1 MYYVH
6 QWFVIIIQV
15 ITQVSALR
23 SIVILTII
31 YIFKVHTNRYFRLC
45 ILINQSIG
53 VTNMD
58 DDIKR
63 DVNETRIPL
72 PYRNLRRK

>member
-6 QWFVIIIQV
+6 KWFVTIIQV

-23 SIVILTII
+23 SIVILTIF
-31 YIFKVHTNRYFRLC
+31 YIFIVHTNRYFGLC

-72 PYRNLRRK
+72 PL

>member
-6 QWFVIIIQV
+6 KWFVIIIQV

-23 SIVILTII
+23 SIVILTIF
-31 YIFKVHTNRYFRLC
+31 YIFIVHTNLYFGLC

-72 PYRNLRRK
+72 PL

>member
-31 YIFKVHTNRYFRLC
+31 YILKVHTNRYFRLC
-45 ILINQSIG
+45 ILIYQSIG

-72 PYRNLRRK
+72 PL

>member
-6 QWFVIIIQV
+6 KWFVIIIQV

-23 SIVILTII
+23 SIVILTIF
-31 YIFKVHTNRYFRLC
+31 YIFIVHTNRYFGLC

-72 PYRNLRRK
+72 PL

>member
-31 YIFKVHTNRYFRLC
+31 YIFKVNTNRYFRLC
-45 ILINQSIG
+45 ILINQSVG

-58 DDIKR
+58 DDIKQ
-63 DVNETRIPL
+63 DVNETRIHLPL
-72 PYRNLRRK
+72 

>member
-31 YIFKVHTNRYFRLC
+31 NIFKVHTSRFFRLC

-58 DDIKR
+58 DDVKR

-72 PYRNLRRK
+72 PL